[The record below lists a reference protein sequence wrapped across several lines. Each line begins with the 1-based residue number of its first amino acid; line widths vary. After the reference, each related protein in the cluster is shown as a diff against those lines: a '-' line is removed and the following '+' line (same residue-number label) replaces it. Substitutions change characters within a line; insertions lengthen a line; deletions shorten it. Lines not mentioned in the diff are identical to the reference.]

1 MDEVPVHSRYP
12 IREVG
17 AQSALSS
24 GVVPQDIAMSRT
36 LEVISISSLVD
47 ANLGTDGNPAEIHH
61 RSQVKYD
68 KYWFKNV

>member
-47 ANLGTDGNPAEIHH
+47 ANLGTDGLASAPAV
-61 RSQVKYD
+61 STN
-68 KYWFKNV
+68 WFKNV